1 MTKDASKPQKNP
13 SIEPPTDSPTLTEFD
28 RLYATIY
35 LRLLDADAAG
45 VDWKTASSQILNLN
59 PADDCDHAKSV
70 FDRFLVRA
78 RWMTEVGYEALLK
91 SNT

>member
-1 MTKDASKPQKNP
+1 MTKNASKTQKTT

-59 PADDCDHAKSV
+59 PADDCDHAKFV
-70 FDRFLVRA
+70 FDRFIARA
-78 RWMTEVGYEALLK
+78 KWMTEVGYEALLK
-91 SNT
+91 SST